1 MIKSDGAYV
10 ALAAWAVL
18 CYFYVP
24 GVHGADLKIPPKPV
38 IQAWICGYSAGFEDA
53 IRQPTDSRTPESE
66 QCAKFR
72 AQAKGILK

>member
-10 ALAAWAVL
+10 ALAVWAVL

-72 AQAKGILK
+72 AQAKGTLK